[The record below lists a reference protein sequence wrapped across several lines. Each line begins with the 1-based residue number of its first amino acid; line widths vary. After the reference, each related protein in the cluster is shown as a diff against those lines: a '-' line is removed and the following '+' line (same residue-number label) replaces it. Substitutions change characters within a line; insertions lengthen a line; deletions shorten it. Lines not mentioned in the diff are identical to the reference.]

1 MTIMSNQ
8 EFGDEREDT
17 PAKGVPPV
25 PPNAKPNGEDVNG
38 LPIDAEASSVK
49 PANKG
54 AKTKARK
61 PSAEPE
67 PETTFE
73 RAESLPDETQAAPE
87 PSLLQ
92 EADDLDDLLSGA
104 IAPDDEDVDLAE
116 MELGQA
122 DYSTIARRTSP
133 PQMIPIRIFP
143 KSVGTTTVY
152 LLTVKREAQ
161 GEGDL
166 DTYMIAKPVRERLA
180 GHPVFQ
186 KAIRRFQIRLGVT
199 SLGVPFFLEI
209 NLDDHGIWGQ
219 SRRDLVAIA
228 ETKWLTVTSD
238 RQAGY
243 RHWDSDH
250 FEDPVQ
256 PKQSFEE
263 LYKLTYKPCLIT
275 TLDHPVIKR
284 GMLRKAAKS

>member
-1 MTIMSNQ
+1 MSNQ
-8 EFGDEREDT
+8 EFNPSPEEPPEKR
-17 PAKGVPPV
+17 VPPV
-25 PPNAKPNGEDVNG
+25 PPDTKGNGED
-38 LPIDAEASSVK
+38 PSPPEAKIS
-49 PANKG
+49 ATKG
-54 AKTKARK
+54 AKTRK
-61 PSAEPE
+61 SSANPE

-87 PSLLQ
+87 PPPLG
-92 EADDLDDLLSGA
+92 EADDLDDLLASA

-116 MELGQA
+116 AELGQP
-122 DYSTIARRTSP
+122 DYSILTRRTSP
-133 PQMIPIRIFP
+133 PQMIPLRVFP
-143 KSVGTTTVY
+143 KSAGSTTVY
-152 LLTVKREAQ
+152 LLVVKREAQ
-161 GEGDL
+161 AEGDL
-166 DTYMIAKPVRERLA
+166 DTYLLSQPVREKLA

-199 SLGVPFFLEI
+199 SLGTPFFFEI
-209 NLDDHGIWGQ
+209 NLDDHGVWGQ

-228 ETKWLTVTSD
+228 ETRWVTVTSD

-250 FEDPVQ
+250 FEDPVAL
-256 PKQSFEE
+256 KQSFEE

-284 GMLRKAAKS
+284 GMLRKASKP

>member
-1 MTIMSNQ
+1 MSSP
-8 EFGDEREDT
+8 EFNLSPEDL
-17 PAKGVPPV
+17 PVESVPPV
-25 PPNAKPNGEDVNG
+25 TPEGKKPNGAG
-38 LPIDAEASSVK
+38 PAPSEAK
-49 PANKG
+49 PAAKG

-61 PSAEPE
+61 PSTEPE

-73 RAESLPDETQAAPE
+73 RAESLPDETLAAPE
-87 PSLLQ
+87 PPPLGD
-92 EADDLDDLLSGA
+92 ADDLDDLLASA

-116 MELGQA
+116 AELGQP
-122 DYSTIARRTSP
+122 DYSVLARRTSP
-133 PQMIPIRIFP
+133 PQMIPIRVFP
-143 KSVGTTTVY
+143 KSVGATTVY

-161 GEGDL
+161 AEGDL
-166 DTYMIAKPVRERLA
+166 DTYLLSQPVREKLA

-199 SLGVPFFLEI
+199 SLGTPFFFEI

-228 ETKWLTVTSD
+228 ETRWVTVTSD

-250 FEDPVQ
+250 FEDPVEL
-256 PKQSFEE
+256 KQSFEE
-263 LYKLTYKPCLIT
+263 LYKLTYRACLIT

-284 GMLRKAAKS
+284 GMLRKAK